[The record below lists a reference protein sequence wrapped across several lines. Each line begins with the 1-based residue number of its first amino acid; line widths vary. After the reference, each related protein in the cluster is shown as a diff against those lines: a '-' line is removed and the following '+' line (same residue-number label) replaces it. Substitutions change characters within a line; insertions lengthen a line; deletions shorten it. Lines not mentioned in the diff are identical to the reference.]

1 MESAERARRSAR
13 APAGGNVGSDNVRVR
28 SGWPQTLVSSDLDMS
43 QERNG
48 LIIIPDAGWRGTIR
62 FYPSSSSSVHQL
74 VVPTEEIA
82 SKKVTS
88 VYQKFRNLASL
99 AHREIHVNAA

>member
-48 LIIIPDAGWRGTIR
+48 LIIIPDAVMPDGEE
-62 FYPSSSSSVHQL
+62 PSGSILHRHLPFISSWFQRRKLPV
-74 VVPTEEIA
+74 
-82 SKKVTS
+82 KK
-88 VYQKFRNLASL
+88 
-99 AHREIHVNAA
+99 